1 MTERFSDDEEMLRI
15 LVEQQQKDYE
25 LNKDLLLERMSD
37 EDLAALQKSTELD
50 EETRLALAQ
59 GLGDEADYQN
69 VVPLKTREERDNP
82 LRPFVKTGLEV
93 LSLPKPKALVGDW
106 LDVET
111 VNAWY
116 GKPKG
121 GKTFAALDLGMCV
134 ASGTHWHGSPVEQR
148 PVLYVAA
155 EGVRYFPDRIKAWC
169 AVNNVQ
175 QSALDNT
182 HFVIK
187 AVNLMDQAQ
196 VLDLC
201 DQIKELDVGLVILDT
216 LARCMAGGDEN
227 SSKDM
232 GQAIDGLDQLKRA
245 NETTVLVVHHSGK
258 DRAKGLRGS
267 SALLGAVDSS
277 VFVDG
282 QNGTINLLAEDQRGR
297 PEGDVKRLKLK
308 QAGDGAALVG
318 MDRQTAFEEADMQNA
333 SKALKALERIATDEG
348 VTRGN
353 WNAICQEEYGWS
365 DSTFNRAVKDVYSF
379 KMAHQLRDRG
389 PWYPGKKPL
398 DDE

>member
-1 MTERFSDDEEMLRI
+1 M
-15 LVEQQQKDYE
+15 
-25 LNKDLLLERMSD
+25 
-37 EDLAALQKSTELD
+37 
-50 EETRLALAQ
+50 
-59 GLGDEADYQN
+59 
-69 VVPLKTREERDNP
+69 
-82 LRPFVKTGLEV
+82 
-93 LSLPKPKALVGDW
+93 
-106 LDVET
+106 
-111 VNAWY
+111 
-116 GKPKG
+116 
-121 GKTFAALDLGMCV
+121 
-134 ASGTHWHGSPVEQR
+134 
-148 PVLYVAA
+148 
-155 EGVRYFPDRIKAWC
+155 
-169 AVNNVQ
+169 
-175 QSALDNT
+175 
-182 HFVIK
+182 
-187 AVNLMDQAQ
+187 
-196 VLDLC
+196 
-201 DQIKELDVGLVILDT
+201 
-216 LARCMAGGDEN
+216 
-227 SSKDM
+227 
-232 GQAIDGLDQLKRA
+232 DQLKRA

>member
-37 EDLAALQKSTELD
+37 EDLAALQKDNELD

-134 ASGTHWHGSPVEQR
+134 ASGTHWHGSPVSTGTFC
-148 PVLYVAA
+148 PVLPADDHPFSC
-155 EGVRYFPDRIKAWC
+155 EWKAHNAC
-169 AVNNVQ
+169 NFAVFKSPLSKMNIQLLNGLYMP
-175 QSALDNT
+175 A
-182 HFVIK
+182 VI
-187 AVNLMDQAQ
+187 
-196 VLDLC
+196 
-201 DQIKELDVGLVILDT
+201 
-216 LARCMAGGDEN
+216 
-227 SSKDM
+227 
-232 GQAIDGLDQLKRA
+232 
-245 NETTVLVVHHSGK
+245 
-258 DRAKGLRGS
+258 
-267 SALLGAVDSS
+267 
-277 VFVDG
+277 
-282 QNGTINLLAEDQRGR
+282 
-297 PEGDVKRLKLK
+297 
-308 QAGDGAALVG
+308 
-318 MDRQTAFEEADMQNA
+318 
-333 SKALKALERIATDEG
+333 
-348 VTRGN
+348 VT
-353 WNAICQEEYGWS
+353 ES
-365 DSTFNRAVKDVYSF
+365 
-379 KMAHQLRDRG
+379 L
-389 PWYPGKKPL
+389 
-398 DDE
+398 